1 MAQHISIKNSTNKI
15 MQSLFANICK
25 QFERGLS
32 NIRSSLKFQE
42 VYEENFKESENDN
55 VFITWRT
62 VNKKRETL
70 ELHFDSQKNQ
80 ITNCYLVK

>member
-1 MAQHISIKNSTNKI
+1 MAQHISIKNSPNKI

-62 VNKKRETL
+62 VDKKKKHL
-70 ELHFDSQKNQ
+70 SCILILKKIKSQ
-80 ITNCYLVK
+80 IVIW